1 MTIVPSL
8 HCSHLKGNTQAFPD
22 SGPELVVQEGTVMAS
37 SVQPEVAE
45 TEQSPQLQIVINYQ
59 SLFILGSIR
68 S

>member
-1 MTIVPSL
+1 MFHL
-8 HCSHLKGNTQAFPD
+8 HGSHLKGNTQALPD

-45 TEQSPQLQIVINYQ
+45 TEQSPQLQIVIYYQ
-59 SLFILGSIR
+59 SIFIFGPVR